1 MLTFFEAWPA
11 FHICAGQAV
20 LFALTIMGD
29 PQLLFRTLEEPLKCP
44 RSSIALRCTAETP
57 QSSGGGGLSVS
68 GAVVLRVSQ
77 TPCALNVCKTT
88 SEGPNQISVFT
99 HSKGT
104 VSSAKSPRFPTRQLP
119 SWFPRLHTQSSRRC
133 L

>member
-57 QSSGGGGLSVS
+57 QSSGGGGTQCLGRSCVARQS
-68 GAVVLRVSQ
+68 NPL
-77 TPCALNVCKTT
+77 C
-88 SEGPNQISVFT
+88 SECVQDDV
-99 HSKGT
+99 
-104 VSSAKSPRFPTRQLP
+104 
-119 SWFPRLHTQSSRRC
+119 
-133 L
+133 